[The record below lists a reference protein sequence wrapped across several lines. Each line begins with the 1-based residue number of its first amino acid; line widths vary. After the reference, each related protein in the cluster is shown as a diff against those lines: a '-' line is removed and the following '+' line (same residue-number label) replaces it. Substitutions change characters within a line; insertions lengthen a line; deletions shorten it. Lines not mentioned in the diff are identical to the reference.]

1 MELYVDS
8 YSGVPIYQQ
17 IVDQLEK
24 QIVAGKLEPDSPL
37 PSIRSLAKDLK
48 ISVITTKRAYEE
60 LEARGCI
67 YTMPGKGC
75 FVRRPSPAV
84 REEAGLR
91 EIEGHL
97 SAAWDL
103 ARQRG
108 LTGEELQAM
117 LELIM
122 EDEL

>member
-91 EIEGHL
+91 EIEAHL
-97 SAAWDL
+97 ASAWDL